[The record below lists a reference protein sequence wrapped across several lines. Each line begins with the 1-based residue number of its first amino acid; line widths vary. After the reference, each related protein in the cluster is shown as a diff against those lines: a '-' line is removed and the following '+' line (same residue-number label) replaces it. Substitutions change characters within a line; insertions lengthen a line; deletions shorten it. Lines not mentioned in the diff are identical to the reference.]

1 MKHGTIIL
9 PSERARYFVEL
20 LGRKVQL
27 QIEDMN
33 EISMKRNYRKYIQR
47 YAPSTPVSNVPRVEE
62 IERSIRFI
70 MEEISRSR
78 VKLPLKVCPDFAIV
92 DEFGSW

>member
-1 MKHGTIIL
+1 MGILRSETMKHGTIIL

-33 EISMKRNYRKYIQR
+33 AISMKRNYRKYIQR
-47 YAPSTPVSNVPRVEE
+47 YGIP
-62 IERSIRFI
+62 
-70 MEEISRSR
+70 
-78 VKLPLKVCPDFAIV
+78 PDHNHCF
-92 DEFGSW
+92 